1 MEKDEKINGIVSSF
15 REVNKY
21 FHKQMWQHANELGVT
36 LVQLQIMKIISEET
50 DMSLLDLSGKMH
62 INKSTVSSTVDR
74 LVKAEYIRRERS
86 REDRRAI
93 VLNVTELG
101 KEKLTEGYALFYK
114 RLERLDEISEEEA
127 KNLFRLHQLVKEKIN
142 INGDEEN

>member
-36 LVQLQIMKIISEET
+36 LVQLQIMKIISEEK

-74 LVKAEYIRRERS
+74 LVKAEYIQRERS

-101 KEKLTEGYALFYK
+101 MEKLTKGYALFYK